1 MNENNQNSITD
12 INISNNNNEIQ
23 QLINLILTS
32 SENAGKPEHQDS
44 LYKLYQ
50 EERDEVKITS
60 NLLEILSEFDQCI
73 NKLSQTQNL
82 QLLIFVKNILERF
95 KAKPKLKQIQNF
107 EKKVLLGINFYLNFN
122 FNNTNNNDYN
132 QLKNIYDVIINFLFD
147 LIVVMQDSKNFLQQ
161 IYDKIILNYLNNKN
175 NINNTISHEFVI
187 KFIFVYES
195 FCRIYLIYINKS
207 EEINIIFEKYYE
219 LLKYCK
225 LYCSNMANMSLN
237 KSEKEKK
244 ELDDLNA
251 KIINQ
256 CILSFSKTS
265 MLCLDQYIKSQILFI
280 SPEFK
285 KNDDKKNKKR
295 YIFMNNNYF
304 LKFMNS
310 CFYYDDN
317 KNKFSL
323 GIEYANNTQKRFDFI
338 ITKGKGILIEV
349 LTVLIKKLTKYELF
363 NSYENFNSL
372 SIQYYCNIV
381 EYLIDFYK
389 AGNYPREKVNN
400 EPEEIIQLSV
410 IVKAINFIDEIIDN
424 QIYQKLIESNLF
436 KINSNNKSEKYGDI
450 FKYIIVPNLLQTDLE
465 KSFFEFDQ
473 DEYLKNLLDMCNKCE
488 VKLPKQKSIKLLI
501 TMCDAIDGFLSY
513 IAHIY
518 ILILKNI
525 SLTNNNINNN
535 ANIQIEEKYKPIYT
549 FLTQNI
555 NSFNL
560 IEQSLQVLTSISFL
574 FGDKPEVSDYFNE
587 EIDLINYMLIKI
599 TDPFLKSKLCTFY
612 SLNLDTLFHN
622 DEEVLSKSFD
632 DSLNFLFDCL
642 FNKTSNA
649 SLIKTALNCL
659 NEVIFNNYIKKFCVT
674 SVCIYALK
682 VINYF
687 NVKENLAGNEEEFN
701 EFLKGIVKE
710 YMYDLGDSTIQLFS
724 VFWDKFVIS
733 FNKISKEEKD
743 IENFDKNF
751 GINNIINSG
760 ILKDKTKEV
769 NEAMELSSQINII
782 KNFINIILNKS
793 IDIKNNIYE
802 KILSL
807 FPKLSSYLD
816 IDFEEEILEMIS
828 KVIADVRLLPESYF
842 IHFKQYFNSLNK
854 SINNEYEYRLE
865 KYHLDFIFTCL
876 QSFKRNLIENEN
888 IKEILINNMKNRL
901 STIRRCIPIK
911 KIFSEHYVY
920 CDMGLCIDIFFFD
933 NFSNANICEL
943 IEIFYQRMEKIPNT
957 DFNLNMKLCI
967 DIFLLLIKTDNYDIF
982 DEVFLNNKKVNLY
995 NFLCKVISFF
1005 PVKDLSLIEHQ
1016 IIAIFCSL
1024 IIRYMII
1031 KQKNNQK
1038 ILINDDKYLGDID
1051 TQKIFYYIFNL
1062 NLTQLNIIKTKST
1075 YMINKNQMKEEEL
1088 IRKNLNK
1095 EIILDYS
1102 YSLNNTNDSNN
1113 FKKNT
1118 KYIYNERKPHNES
1131 IIKKYDYSDN
1141 ENFIDY
1147 KANEDD
1153 FLINDDDKYDDDE
1166 DKDDNN
1172 ENEKDK
1178 YDDENIDPL
1187 DEKFD
1192 DENENDE
1199 NDNNNEDEN
1208 SNCDDD
1214 RDEEF
1219 LTIKNESKNNF
1230 IYYFNKFANEELIV
1244 YLKQINEFHLF
1255 EIMMKDIEVND
1266 ANFLNQ
1272 LLNQIKTSQ
1281 GENKLKLI
1289 QQFKGIQK
1297 IEFKSRN
1304 IFSYRKIVKIQN
1316 NRK

>member
-1 MNENNQNSITD
+1 MNENDQNSITE
-12 INISNNNNEIQ
+12 INISNNNAKQ

-60 NLLEILSEFDQCI
+60 NLLEILDEFDQCI

-82 QLLIFVKNILERF
+82 QLLIFIKNILERF

-107 EKKVLLGINFYLNFN
+107 EKKVYLGIIFYLNFN
-122 FNNTNNNDYN
+122 FSNTNANSADYN

-147 LIVVMQDSKNFLQQ
+147 LIVVMQDPKNFLQQ

-175 NINNTISHEFVI
+175 NLNNIISHESVI

-195 FCRIYLIYINKS
+195 FCRIYLIYINKN

-225 LYCSNMANMSLN
+225 LYCTSMVNISHSKN
-237 KSEKEKK
+237 EKEKK
-244 ELDDLNA
+244 ELDDLKA
-251 KIINQ
+251 KLINQ
-256 CILSFSKTS
+256 CILSFSKTT
-265 MLCLDQYIKSQILFI
+265 MLCLDQYIKCQILFI

-285 KNDDKKNKKR
+285 KSIDEKSKER
-295 YIFMNNNYF
+295 YIFMNNDYF
-304 LKFMNS
+304 LKFMDS

-317 KNKFSL
+317 KNIFSL
-323 GIEYANNTQKRFDFI
+323 GIEYANNPQKRFDFI

-363 NSYENFNSL
+363 NSYENFNTFSVN
-372 SIQYYCNIV
+372 YYCNIV
-381 EYLIDFYK
+381 DYLIDFYK
-389 AGNYPREKVNN
+389 AGNYPREKANN

-436 KINSNNKSEKYGDI
+436 KINCNNKNEKYENI
-450 FKYIIVPNLLQTDLE
+450 FKYIIVPNLLQTELE
-465 KSFFEFDQ
+465 KTFFEFDQ

-501 TMCDAIDGFLSY
+501 TICDVVDGFLSY
-513 IAHIY
+513 VTHIY

-525 SLTNNNINNN
+525 SLTNNNTNNN
-535 ANIQIEEKYKPIYT
+535 VNIQIEEKYKPVYS

-555 NSFNL
+555 DPFNL

-574 FGDKPEVSDYFNE
+574 FGDKPEVGDYFNE

-599 TDPFLKSKLCTFY
+599 TDPFLKSKLCAFY

-632 DSLNFLFDCL
+632 DSLNFLFDCI

-649 SLIKTALNCL
+649 SLIKTALNCI

-682 VINYF
+682 VINFF

-724 VFWDKFVIS
+724 LFWDKFVIS
-733 FNKISKEEKD
+733 LNKISKEGKD
-743 IENFDKNF
+743 TEDFIKRC
-751 GINNIINSG
+751 GINTIISSG

-782 KNFINIILNKS
+782 KNFINIILNKE

-816 IDFEEEILEMIS
+816 IDFEEEILQLIS
-828 KVIADVRLLPESYF
+828 KVITDVKLLPESYF
-842 IHFKQYFNSLNK
+842 LYFKNYFNSLNK
-854 SINNEYEYRLE
+854 SLNNEHEYEYRLE

-876 QSFKRNLIENEN
+876 QSFKKNLLENEK
-888 IKEILINNMKNRL
+888 IKEILINNMKTRL
-901 STIRRCIPIK
+901 STVRRCIPIN

-933 NFSNANICEL
+933 NFTNANICEL

-957 DFNLNMKLCI
+957 DFNLNTKLCI
-967 DIFLLLIKTDNYDIF
+967 DIFLLLIKSDNYDIF

-1016 IIAIFCSL
+1016 VIAIFCSL

-1038 ILINDDKYLGDID
+1038 ILINDDKYLKDID
-1051 TQKIFYYIFNL
+1051 TQKIFYHIFNL
-1062 NLTQLNIIKTKST
+1062 NLNQLNIIKTKST
-1075 YMINKNQMKEEEL
+1075 YMMNKNQIKEEEL
-1088 IRKNLNK
+1088 IRKNQNK
-1095 EIILDYS
+1095 EIIFDTYPI
-1102 YSLNNTNDSNN
+1102 NDTNDSNN

-1118 KYIYNERKPHNES
+1118 KMVYNERKPHSES

-1141 ENFIDY
+1141 ENSIDY
-1147 KANEDD
+1147 KATEDD
-1153 FLINDDDKYDDDE
+1153 FLINDDKFDSKDDNDKYD
-1166 DKDDNN
+1166 
-1172 ENEKDK
+1172 EKEE
-1178 YDDENIDPL
+1178 YDDENMDPL
-1187 DEKFD
+1187 KYDE
-1192 DENENDE
+1192 DENENGY
-1199 NDNNNEDEN
+1199 NDGNNEDEN

-1219 LTIKNESKNNF
+1219 LTIKNECKNNF
-1230 IYYFNKFANEELIV
+1230 SYYFNKFANEELVV
-1244 YLKQINEFHLF
+1244 YLRQINEFHLF
-1255 EIMMKDIEVND
+1255 EIMIKDIEVND
-1266 ANFLNQ
+1266 ANFLNL

-1304 IFSYRKIVKIQN
+1304 LFSYRKIIKIQN
-1316 NRK
+1316 NKK